1 MTDPCAV
8 TYTEDGELN
17 VTQGSNGSPNGT
29 LKSRSVVDIIA
40 KNNNEVNRFLEY
52 EYFNIVSQH

>member
-8 TYTEDGELN
+8 LHVEDSEMN
-17 VTQGSNGSPNGT
+17 SAQGTNGSPNGT

-40 KNNNEVNRFLEY
+40 KNNNEVKITFLL
-52 EYFNIVSQH
+52 S